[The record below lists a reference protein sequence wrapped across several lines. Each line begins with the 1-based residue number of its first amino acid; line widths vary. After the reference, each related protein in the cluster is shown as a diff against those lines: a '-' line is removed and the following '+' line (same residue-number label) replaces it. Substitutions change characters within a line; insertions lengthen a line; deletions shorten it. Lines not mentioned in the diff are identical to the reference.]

1 MMDKGC
7 VPAEYKGKSLSQI
20 DLNPNLEYAHENNDV
35 EMDDGKLIT
44 KSCINVNTLTTLRH

>member
-20 DLNPNLEYAHENNDV
+20 DLNPNLQYAHENNDV
-35 EMDDGKLIT
+35 EMDDGNLIT
-44 KSCINVNTLTTLRH
+44 KYHV